1 MKFLS
6 LFLFFALSLNAL
18 SQTKVKVL
26 TYNIYHG
33 EMAYDSGKPSLDSI
47 ANFIN
52 KIQPD
57 FVVLQEVDSA
67 TGRIEKLYG
76 KKIDLVKELGAKT
89 GMNAYFGKAMDYDGG
104 GYGEGLLSMTP
115 IKANVSILPN
125 PGGGEPRS
133 IIYTNTRL
141 SNGQNIIIGG
151 THLCHE
157 FAENRAAQS
166 ESIDKLYRSLLVP
179 GIVCGDFNFENTE
192 PTYEI
197 MTNYFKDAAMVRKMV
212 PATYSSKEPKKRIDY
227 AFLTKR
233 GNWKV
238 LNAEVFPVTYS
249 DHLPV
254 LFTLEMTINE

>member
-1 MKFLS
+1 MKFVGCL
-6 LFLFFALSLNAL
+6 LTLTLSLNAL
-18 SQTKVKVL
+18 SQIKVKVL

-33 EMAYDSGKPSLDSI
+33 EMAYEAGKPSLDSI
-47 ANFIN
+47 AAFIN
-52 KIQPD
+52 KVHPD

-67 TGRIEKLYG
+67 TGRSATIYG

-89 GMNAYFGKAMDYDGG
+89 GMNAYFGKSMDYDGG

-115 IKANVSILPN
+115 LKTNVAILPS
-125 PGGGEPRS
+125 PAGGEPRS
-133 IIYTNTRL
+133 LIYTNTRL
-141 SNGQNIIIGG
+141 SNGQNIIVGG

-157 FAENRAAQS
+157 FPENRTAQA

-179 GIVCGDFNFENTE
+179 GIVCGDFNFESTD

-197 MTNYFKDAAMVRKMV
+197 MTNYFKDAAMVRKLV
-212 PATYSSKEPKKRIDY
+212 PATFSSRNPSKRIDY
-227 AFLTKR
+227 AFITKR

-238 LNAEVFPVTYS
+238 INAEVFPVNYS

-254 LFTLEMTINE
+254 LFTFEMTINE